1 MGISI
6 SPNNASLECMA
17 ERRTNLKSKPEFP
30 HLFQPCKIGQMILTN
45 RVVLPAMGN
54 NYGTEDGSVTDRQ
67 IDYYNERAIGG
78 AGLLITG
85 LIPVSFGIDPTV
97 SEDSDTTY
105 FPRIDGSSRTRLSGF
120 RDLAAGGYYTTP
132 EGMKD
137 LSYTGNVALSAFAG
151 PPPEVLKA
159 LGLTPT

>member
-1 MGISI
+1 VDNPVNKSYSESSALNGFTTNLQITSLKPHGIIYIIGNNTQGNLAMGSSI

-78 AGLLITG
+78 AGLLITEM
-85 LIPVSFGIDPTV
+85 VSIDSPTGQRG
-97 SEDSDTTY
+97 SHQL
-105 FPRIDGSSRTRLSGF
+105 RIND
-120 RDLAAGGYYTTP
+120 DKYIAG
-132 EGMKD
+132 
-137 LSYTGNVALSAFAG
+137 
-151 PPPEVLKA
+151 
-159 LGLTPT
+159 